1 MTSKIIHSEN
11 PLEHWSDIQDLNDK
25 TVLDLGCGWL
35 WQPFDST
42 TEYFLKRGA
51 SKIIGID
58 VTCEEVTILQQKYP
72 DHTFICRG
80 IETAEDLRSLLVAY
94 RPQFIKMDI
103 EGKETVLQ
111 DISLE
116 DFSSVEEVAVEYH
129 NPDCKRI
136 LEHKLQEF
144 SFEITARNKF
154 GYYCTDPEIMGVM
167 HVRKINT
174 L

>member
-1 MTSKIIHSEN
+1 MKSKIIHSEN
-11 PLEHWSDIQDLNDK
+11 PLEHWSDIEDLQGK
-25 TVLDLGCGWL
+25 IVLDLGCGWL

-51 SKIIGID
+51 VSIIGVDI
-58 VTCEEVTILQQKYP
+58 TCEEIHTLQQKYP
-72 DHTFICRG
+72 HHNFLCRG
-80 IETAEDLRSLLVAY
+80 IDTAEDLRNLLITH

-111 DISLE
+111 DITPQ

-129 NPDCKRI
+129 NPECKRI
-136 LEHKLQEF
+136 LEQKLQEF
-144 SFEITARNKF
+144 SFEITARNQF

-167 HVRKINT
+167 HARKIKT
-174 L
+174 I